1 MNGEARK
8 PLSSSGSER
17 SLIFFFFFCIVDSV
31 NSPSTHSFRLCV
43 PGPITIQEIQNT
55 YMSLLFHIAIRC
67 SLEKE
72 RTIEKENV

>member
-1 MNGEARK
+1 MEKLESHCPTIQQWVRK
-8 PLSSSGSER
+8 KTEY
-17 SLIFFFFFCIVDSV
+17 FFFCVVDSV
-31 NSPSTHSFRLCV
+31 NNPSTHSFRLCV

-55 YMSLLFHIAIRC
+55 YTSLLFHIAIRC